1 MNRDRGN
8 VKWTAMMLPE
18 HVKMLREWKKEDEYI
33 PKPELDEWTLQ
44 ELGERLQIA
53 YERQLEVELEVW
65 EEKKKY
71 KVTGTIE
78 RVNSSELYLK
88 DGRYL
93 PINSIYGISYIV

>member
-8 VKWTAMMLPE
+8 IKWTAMMLPE

-33 PKPELDEWTLQ
+33 PKPELDEWTMQ
-44 ELGERLQIA
+44 ELAERLQIA
-53 YERQLEVELEVW
+53 YERKFEVELEVW

-78 RVNSSELYLK
+78 KIHNDKLYLK
-88 DGRYL
+88 GGKHFPFDA
-93 PINSIYGISYIV
+93 IYGVSYIF